1 MRVAAISGS
10 IIILMLAAWLAAP
23 AKPLY
28 AAAPTIATAK
38 PVGPAQPAASGQ
50 AAPKVPVANV
60 NTSGQ
65 NLAAPPPVGGPVH
78 GGPAAP
84 PHQPPSLWGSFGSSA
99 IMIGLL
105 VVLMFVLFGGRAKEE
120 KKRKAMIAALKKG
133 DRVVTMGGLIASV
146 VDVRDN
152 EVVLKVDESTN
163 VKERYTK
170 SAIASVIGTDNP
182 TR

>member
-1 MRVAAISGS
+1 
-10 IIILMLAAWLAAP
+10 
-23 AKPLY
+23 
-28 AAAPTIATAK
+28 
-38 PVGPAQPAASGQ
+38 
-50 AAPKVPVANV
+50 
-60 NTSGQ
+60 
-65 NLAAPPPVGGPVH
+65 
-78 GGPAAP
+78 
-84 PHQPPSLWGSFGSSA
+84 
-99 IMIGLL
+99 MIGLL

-170 SAIASVIGTDNP
+170 SSIASVIGTDNP